1 MHAEESLLKVLKTDL
16 HKVLFKQMISV
27 IFYVYHCYLQNSR
40 KETNYMGTYLM
51 AVHVILPLYA
61 TLG

>member
-51 AVHVILPLYA
+51 TVQVIPPLYA